1 MTADTSALKA
11 QITDDM
17 KNAMRAGD
25 KTKLA
30 TVRLIL
36 AAIKQVEVDTR
47 TDPDDQEV
55 ITLLDKMQKQRR
67 ESITQFEAAN
77 RTDLADKE
85 KQELEIIQVY
95 LPEQLSP
102 EDIGTMLA
110 EAITETGAS
119 SMRDMGKVMA
129 ILKPKLQGRADMSAV
144 SAQLKS
150 LLNA

>member
-11 QITDDM
+11 QITSDM
-17 KNAMRAGD
+17 KNAMRSGD
-25 KTKLA
+25 KKKLA
-30 TVRLIL
+30 TIRLIL

-47 TDPDDQEV
+47 TDMDDQQV

-67 ESITQFEAAN
+67 ESISQFEAAE
-77 RTDLADKE
+77 RADLADKE
-85 KQELEIIQVY
+85 KQELEIIKEY

-102 EDIGTMLA
+102 EEIGTMLT
-110 EAITETGAS
+110 EAIAETGAAG
-119 SMRDMGKVMA
+119 MRDMGKVMA
-129 ILKPKLQGRADMSAV
+129 ILKPKLQGRADMGAV

>member
-25 KTKLA
+25 KAKLG

-47 TDPDDQEV
+47 TDLDDQEV

-102 EDIGTMLA
+102 EDIGTMLT

>member
-11 QITDDM
+11 QITGDM
-17 KNAMRAGD
+17 KNAMRSGD
-25 KTKLA
+25 KNKLG
-30 TVRLIL
+30 TIRLIL

-47 TDPDDQEV
+47 TEMDDQQV

-67 ESITQFEAAN
+67 ESISQYEAAN
-77 RTDLADKE
+77 RADLADKE
-85 KQELEIIQVY
+85 KQELEIIKEY

-102 EDIGTMLA
+102 EEISTMLT
-110 EAITETGAS
+110 EAIAETGATG
-119 SMRDMGKVMA
+119 MRDMGKVMG
-129 ILKPKLQGRADMSAV
+129 ILKPKLQGRADMGAV